1 VEVLLD
7 PLVTTQPAD
16 ENQQHQIGKQ
26 AASLEIA
33 NSVATGGN
41 RLGDWSLEPLALD
54 SLGNGNKSSS
64 KIMQPRMHEE
74 MDLSKADVMAP
85 RPEIPSEA
93 SIRLMA
99 EKILDRAVDL
109 QLDCIAE
116 RVVLSE
122 DDGTDSTYHSGT
134 LWKELS
140 A

>member
-1 VEVLLD
+1 
-7 PLVTTQPAD
+7 VTTQPAD

-54 SLGNGNKSSS
+54 SLDNGNKSSS

-85 RPEIPSEA
+85 NVEYRPEIPSEA

-116 RVVLSE
+116 RVLSE
-122 DDGTDSTYHSGT
+122 DNGTDSTYHSGT

>member
-1 VEVLLD
+1 
-7 PLVTTQPAD
+7 VTTQPAD

-85 RPEIPSEA
+85 NVEYRPEIPSEA

-109 QLDCIAE
+109 QLDCIDE
-116 RVVLSE
+116 RVLSE
-122 DDGTDSTYHSGT
+122 DNGTDSTYHSGT